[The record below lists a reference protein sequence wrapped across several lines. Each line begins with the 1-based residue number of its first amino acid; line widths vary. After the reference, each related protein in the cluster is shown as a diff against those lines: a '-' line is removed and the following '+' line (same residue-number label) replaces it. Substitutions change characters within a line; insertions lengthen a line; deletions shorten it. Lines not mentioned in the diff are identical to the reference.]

1 MENNYSFNIIIA
13 KGVRLIYL
21 DTRFKKKKSS
31 FEDAIVFRTDTDV
44 FSEIFVCK

>member
-21 DTRFKKKKSS
+21 DTRFKKKSS